1 MADDLAATKPLW
13 QPAKG
18 AAATTNL
25 ARFTAQAAAQTG
37 RSFERYADL
46 HRWSVEQP
54 GAFWDLVWRFTDI
67 RASKP
72 ASQPVQ
78 DLDLFPGAR
87 WFDDAELNFAENL
100 LRFRDERPAL
110 ISILETGE
118 RRELSYADLY
128 RDTAQVAE
136 WLGARIQPGDRV
148 AGWLPNIP
156 EAVTAMLATTA
167 LGGVWSSCSPDF
179 GASGALD
186 RFGQIEPR
194 VLFACDGYHY
204 NGKVVSTVDK
214 MLEVASQIPS
224 IESIVW
230 VSLLDTEPPANGTSF
245 SSLLR
250 SSAEAEDAELNFVQ
264 RRFNEP
270 LYVVYSSGTTGKPKC
285 IVHGIGGTLIQ
296 HLKEHQLHT
305 DLTRDDKL
313 FFFTTCGWM
322 MWNWLVSALA
332 TGCTLILYDGSPF
345 HPKPDALLD
354 MADREGVTIF
364 GVSAKYLSALDKA
377 GVVPRQSHEL
387 STVRNIISTGSPLT
401 HEGFRYVYDDV
412 KAGIQLASI
421 TGGTNIISCFV
432 LGNPMLP
439 VWEGELQCKGLGMA
453 VEVWNDDGEP
463 VVGDKGELVCTLPF
477 PSCPIGFWNDPGH
490 EKFINA
496 YFARWPGVWAH
507 GDFAEITEHE
517 GFIIHG
523 RSDAVLNAGGVR
535 IGTAEIYRQ
544 VEQIDSILESVC
556 IGQEWQGDTRV
567 VLFVVMQP
575 GHTLDQ
581 SLNEEIRR
589 RLRTNASPRHVP
601 AKVVQVADIPRTM
614 SGKIVELAVREVVHG
629 RPVKNTS
636 ALANPETLDYF
647 RDLAELSS

>member
-1 MADDLAATKPLW
+1 MAAVKPLW
-13 QPAKG
+13 RPATG
-18 AAATTNL
+18 AAANTNL
-25 ARFTAQAAAQTG
+25 ARFTAQAAALTG
-37 RSFERYADL
+37 KSFESYADL
-46 HRWSVEQP
+46 HRWSVQQP

-100 LRFRDERPAL
+100 LRFRDDRPAL

-128 RDTAQVAE
+128 RDTAQIAA
-136 WLGARIQPGDRV
+136 WLDARIKPGDRV

-179 GASGALD
+179 GANGALE
-186 RFGQIEPR
+186 RFGQIEPK

-204 NGKVVSTVDK
+204 NGKVISTVAK
-214 MLEVASQIPS
+214 VLEVASQIPS

-230 VSLLDTEPPANGTSF
+230 VSLLDTEPPENGTSF
-245 SSLLR
+245 SALLQ
-250 SSAEAEDAELNFVQ
+250 SSHEADDPELNFVQ
-264 RRFNEP
+264 RPFNEP
-270 LYVVYSSGTTGKPKC
+270 LFVMYSSGTTGKPKC

-305 DLTRDDKL
+305 DLTRDDTL

-354 MADREGVTIF
+354 MAEVEGVTIF

-377 GVVPRQSHEL
+377 GLVPRQSHEL
-387 STVRNIISTGSPLT
+387 RTVRNIISTGSPLT
-401 HEGFRYVYDDV
+401 HEGFRYVYDQV
-412 KAGIQLASI
+412 KPGIHLASI
-421 TGGTNIISCFV
+421 TGGTDIISCFV

-453 VEVWNDDGEP
+453 VDVWNDDGEP
-463 VVGDKGELVCTLPF
+463 VVGEKGELVCTQPF
-477 PSCPIGFWNDPGH
+477 PSCPIGFWDDPGN
-490 EKFINA
+490 EKFIDA

-507 GDFAEITEHE
+507 GDFAEITEHD

-556 IGQEWQGDTRV
+556 IGQEWEDDTRV

-575 GHTLDQ
+575 GHTLDDA
-581 SLNEEIRR
+581 LREEIRR
-589 RLRTNASPRHVP
+589 RLRDNASPRHVP